1 MIVQRST
8 LENLLLNNVVDLR
21 FSRRIILPGKSP
33 TRRMICTKSYSL
45 LQSTNGRIVLNY
57 SPPKHNKQFNE
68 AKNNAL
74 VVWDVLMQDYRIV
87 SVDKV
92 DVIKEIPADE
102 TFWNYF
108 NTNIFPMS
116 TEQKIIFMDT

>member
-116 TEQKIIFMDT
+116 TEQKITFMDT

>member
-116 TEQKIIFMDT
+116 TEQKINFMDT